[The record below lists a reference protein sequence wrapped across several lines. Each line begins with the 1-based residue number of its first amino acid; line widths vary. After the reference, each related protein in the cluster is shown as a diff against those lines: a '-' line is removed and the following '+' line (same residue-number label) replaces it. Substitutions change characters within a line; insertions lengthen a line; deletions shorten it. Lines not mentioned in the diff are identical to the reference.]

1 MNLPKIIY
9 VFIDKD
15 DDGEYL
21 IAHETINEISPINVM
36 LIGIYELK
44 EMYLM
49 GKENKDDKK

>member
-21 IAHETINEISPINVM
+21 VAHETINEISPINAM

-49 GKENKDDKK
+49 KKEEKN